1 MKFVNEFKN
10 WKGKKVIIRVDFN
23 VPIEKGDILGEMWR
37 VESSIPTIKF
47 LLEQGVKQIVFLT
60 HIGRPDGKVISEL
73 STKHLIPTLE
83 KFLDKKIFFSD
94 KFETSNLKHKLVLM
108 ENLRFHI
115 EEKENNENFA
125 KKLAKLGDIYV
136 NDAFSVSHRAHASID
151 AITKFLP
158 CFGGFEMKREIQVL
172 TGAYNNLISP
182 LSVIIGGI
190 KVGTKLKII
199 EHFLKKGASVIVGGA
214 LANTLLHI
222 KGIAIGSSVIDK
234 KVIENLKDCGI
245 NLTSNNLH
253 LPVDAKIRTKTG
265 EIKISAIGKINKGDM
280 ILDIGPDTNE
290 LFANVLKNSK
300 MIIWNGPM
308 GKFEERDFEQGTKSI
323 ANNILKSKAKTIIG
337 GGDTLAFLEKKK
349 MLKKESFYHISTGG
363 GAMLEFLAGND
374 LPGIKALKAHS

>member
-1 MKFVNEFKN
+1 MRFIDKFKS

-47 LLEQGVKQIVFLT
+47 LLDQEVSRIVFLT
-60 HIGRPDGKVISEL
+60 HIGRPKGKVVDAL
-73 STKHLIPTLE
+73 STKHLIYTLNKLLGE
-83 KFLDKKIFFSD
+83 KVAFVNGFNIK
-94 KFETSNLKHKLVLM
+94 NLRNRIILL

-234 KVIENLKDCGI
+234 KVIDQLIFK
-245 NLTSNNLH
+245 L
-253 LPVDAKIRTKTG
+253 LPVFCDLILKQKILENSFILFVDYGSQDNTWSIIKNLCEQKNYFKAIKLSRNYGHQQALLSGLLAAK
-265 EIKISAIGKINKGDM
+265 ENA
-280 ILDIGPDTNE
+280 
-290 LFANVLKNSK
+290 
-300 MIIWNGPM
+300 
-308 GKFEERDFEQGTKSI
+308 DFPYRSI
-323 ANNILKSKAKTIIG
+323 AKA
-337 GGDTLAFLEKKK
+337 DNK
-349 MLKKESFYHISTGG
+349 MRHLY
-363 GAMLEFLAGND
+363 
-374 LPGIKALKAHS
+374 

>member
-1 MKFVNEFKN
+1 MRFIDKFKS

-47 LLEQGVKQIVFLT
+47 LLDQEVSRIVFLT
-60 HIGRPDGKVISEL
+60 HIGRPKGKVVDAL
-73 STKHLIPTLE
+73 STKHLIYTLNKLLGE
-83 KFLDKKIFFSD
+83 KVAFVNGFNIK
-94 KFETSNLKHKLVLM
+94 NLRNRIILL

-280 ILDIGPDTNE
+280 ILDIGPNTNE

-337 GGDTLAFLEKKK
+337 GGDTLAFLEQKK

-374 LPGIKALKAHS
+374 LPGIKALEAHS